1 MTFSPSKGFFEW
13 NLIDLRLIASCAADF
28 GIMSSNQLS
37 STIIWH
43 FLIFCERQVFL
54 SNSAGRP
61 YTSSLSIWSDDKVWL
76 RTMELI
82 WSHEWDVKM
91 TIWREKS
98 EWRIGA
104 GRWWRCVKSE
114 VVNQWERSG
123 DKVAPIRTWIFRP
136 EVSISNEVKVRV
148 YTMSLSP
155 QEVLIYSH
163 KRTQNNLLCIMS
175 AKYKLIIEILTPL
188 LGRHGMRWKL
198 KRAFL
203 VEGGNMWTKA
213 GLKVMTMTMSLHW
226 EYGRR
231 LSI

>member
-1 MTFSPSKGFFEW
+1 
-13 NLIDLRLIASCAADF
+13 
-28 GIMSSNQLS
+28 
-37 STIIWH
+37 
-43 FLIFCERQVFL
+43 
-54 SNSAGRP
+54 
-61 YTSSLSIWSDDKVWL
+61 
-76 RTMELI
+76 MELI
-82 WSHEWDVKM
+82 RSHEWDVKM

-123 DKVAPIRTWIFRP
+123 DKVAPIRTWILKT

-175 AKYKLIIEILTPL
+175 AKFKLIIEILTPL
-188 LGRHGMRWKL
+188 LGRFGMRWKL

-203 VEGGNMWTKA
+203 VEGGNMWNMWTKA
-213 GLKVMTMTMSLHW
+213 NDHDYVSSLGVW
-226 EYGRR
+226 ETVEYLVTVWLTGSTRQCMAQN
-231 LSI
+231 LILTSIISPASSVFIPVRQ